1 LLKEINLG
9 GLKMR
14 LILLLLMVSALAV
27 GLACNA
33 AAKPEIRKAEAPKT
47 APAAPQPEAHNHAE
61 DSSTPRITL
70 ADAKK
75 EFDAGTA
82 VFVDTRDLSSYR
94 FSRIK
99 GAVHMPT
106 DTAANR
112 LKELP
117 KGKKIIAYCS

>member
-1 LLKEINLG
+1 
-9 GLKMR
+9 MR
-14 LILLLLMVSALAV
+14 LILLLLMVFALTV
-27 GLACNA
+27 GLACNNA
-33 AAKPEIRKAEAPKT
+33 ARPEIKRAETPRSTPVAT
-47 APAAPQPEAHNHAE
+47 TQADAHNHAE
-61 DSSTPRITL
+61 DASVPRITL

-99 GAVHMPT
+99 GALHMPT
-106 DTAANR
+106 DTAAER